1 MTRLDESLKMKI
13 LQLLDKTDVDESA
26 DNLIKVPKNRKRN
39 DDEADQLYNEY
50 AAECSN
56 NPDYETDPCST

>member
-39 DDEADQLYNEY
+39 DDEAD
-50 AAECSN
+50 
-56 NPDYETDPCST
+56 